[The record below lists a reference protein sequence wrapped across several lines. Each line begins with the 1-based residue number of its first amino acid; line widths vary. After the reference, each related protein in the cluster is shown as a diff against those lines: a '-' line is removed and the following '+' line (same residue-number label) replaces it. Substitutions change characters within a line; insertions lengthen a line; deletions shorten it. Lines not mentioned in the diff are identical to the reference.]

1 MKKKIDIDLIIAFI
15 DKKLDKETTKE
26 VRSYID
32 NDNEWFL
39 EYISLK
45 QADYE
50 IKSEEL
56 GDLPID
62 TIIENPI
69 LSKNYESNNSTWR
82 QTFIALNPQISI
94 GIMATIILGTF
105 LLLQPNVYNDVN
117 SFTRSY
123 NGDFTSISIK
133 EANSIV
139 ITNDYPSEIN
149 ISITLP
155 DILENTD
162 DTIYLFSVGYIKTL
176 EPNQLFEISLDDILL
191 FYGESTTTRVKIL
204 IFDENSNI
212 IQDQTIVFPDEI

>member
-56 GDLPID
+56 GDLPINP
-62 TIIENPI
+62 ILENPI
-69 LSKNYESNNSTWR
+69 LSSDYESNNSTWR

-105 LLLQPNVYNDVN
+105 LLLQPNVYNDMN
-117 SFTRSY
+117 SFTRNY
-123 NGDFTSISIK
+123 DADFTSISIK
-133 EANSIV
+133 EKNSIV

-162 DTIYLFSVGYIKTL
+162 DTIYLFSIGYIKTL

-191 FYGESTTTRVKIL
+191 FYGESTTSRVKIL